1 MPTRLRPVNGRR
13 TPEAPAVGCAS
24 EREIT
29 AMSPTPASA
38 DGGLRARPEV
48 SGVMVERDGKLIASL
63 KCAAEPDGEMG
74 PEWFEKFDVK
84 PKGDA
89 DFFFPD

>member
-1 MPTRLRPVNGRR
+1 
-13 TPEAPAVGCAS
+13 
-24 EREIT
+24 
-29 AMSPTPASA
+29 
-38 DGGLRARPEV
+38 
-48 SGVMVERDGKLIASL
+48 MVERDGKLIASL